1 MDCKN
6 KNVLV
11 LGIARSGVA
20 AANLLAEEEANVTLA
35 DIKPEEKL
43 KEILEKVDKKV
54 KIITGRNPEEEALI
68 QDLIVLS
75 PGVPADLEYI
85 EKARKAGVK
94 VIGEFELAS
103 RFCKA
108 PIMAVTGTNGKTTTT
123 AMLYEIAR
131 DYNPLSEVVGN
142 IGIAFSEKAKGI
154 SESGICVA
162 EVSSFQLE
170 TAEDFNPKVAA
181 VLNLTPDHLD
191 RHNGFKNYVDVKS
204 KIFDNHQKSDFLI
217 LNYDDIN
224 CRELA
229 EKAKSKVL
237 YFSRS
242 IFDVYGIYLKDNIF
256 YLNIDDET
264 KQLFSIHELNIVGSH
279 NYENTMAAVLMA
291 YCMGIPMENIIQSV
305 KNFRAVAH
313 RIEYVRTV
321 NGVEYYNDSKGTNP
335 ESAIKAIEAMDRP
348 IFLIGGGYNKGSDF
362 SLWVKS
368 FKNKVKKLYII
379 GEVSDILE
387 KTCLNHK
394 FYDYEKIDGFENAVL
409 KAAQEAGNGDVVLLS
424 PACASWDMFESYEV
438 RGELFKTLVNGL
450 AE

>member
-6 KNVLV
+6 KNILV
-11 LGIARSGVA
+11 CGIARSGVA
-20 AANLLAEEEANVTLA
+20 AANLLAEEEANVILA
-35 DIKPEEKL
+35 DIKPADKL
-43 KEILEKVDKKV
+43 QDMLDKTDKRV
-54 KIITGRNPEEEALI
+54 KIITGRNPEEEVLK

-85 EKARKAGVK
+85 EKAGAAGVP

-103 RFCKA
+103 CFCKA
-108 PIMAVTGTNGKTTTT
+108 PIAAVTGTNGKTTTT
-123 AMLYEIAR
+123 AMLYEIAK
-131 DYNPLSEVVGN
+131 DYNPMSEVVGN

-154 SESGICVA
+154 SAEGICVA
-162 EVSSFQLE
+162 EASSFQLE
-170 TAEDFNPKVAA
+170 TIETFHPKVAA
-181 VLNLTPDHLD
+181 ILNLTPDHLD

-204 KIFDNHQKSDFLI
+204 KIFDNQQQKDFLI

-229 EKAKSKVL
+229 ERAKSKVL

-242 IFDVYGIYLKDNIF
+242 IFDIYGIYLKDNIF
-256 YLNIDDET
+256 YLNIDGQS
-264 KQLFSIHELNIVGSH
+264 KQLFSVHDLNIVGNH

-291 YCMGIPMENIIQSV
+291 YCMGIPMESIIASV
-305 KNFRAVAH
+305 KNFHAVAH

-321 NGVEYYNDSKGTNP
+321 AGVEYYNDSKGTNP

-409 KAAQEAGNGDVVLLS
+409 KAAEEAKNGDVVLLS

-438 RGELFKTLVNGL
+438 RGELFKTIVNNL
-450 AE
+450 AL